1 MSTVPGAPKGTTRAA
16 ARARPPAYIWVPS
29 VAIAIAMLMPP
40 VYLGVRAADA
50 GTGVFDILLNV
61 RTFDILVR
69 TFALVGIVTAA
80 CVALGVALA
89 WLTVRTDLPLRRT
102 FTVLT
107 ALPLVIP
114 SYLFARLLVIT
125 LGPKGTLQG
134 WLEPLGVERLPEI
147 FGLPGAALTLS
158 LLSFPYV
165 LLPVRAALLRSDPS
179 LEEASRGLGRNGW
192 TTFVRVTLPMLRPAV
207 VAGALLVALYTM
219 SDFGAVSL
227 LRYQT
232 FTWAIYIQYE
242 SLIDRTVAAALSLA
256 LVTLA
261 LTLLFLE
268 SRTRGRAEYFRAS
281 PGAARDAA
289 VMRLGRWRWPAAGFA
304 AAVVGASLAA
314 PIAILLFW
322 VVRGLGAGESLT
334 LLWSNTANTLYV
346 SVLAAAVAA
355 AAGIPVAVFAVRY
368 PSAASGAIERLT
380 YVGFALPGVAVG
392 LAFVFFALAVA
403 QPIYQTP
410 ALLVFAYVVLFLPA
424 AVGTTQA
431 SLRQVS
437 PRLEEAARGLGK
449 SAAQAFRLVTLPLLG
464 RGVLAG
470 AALVLLLTMKELPAT
485 LILAPPGFTTLATS
499 IWSAE
504 TEAFFARTAMG
515 ALLLVLAA
523 TPPVLFLVFR
533 ERR

>member
-1 MSTVPGAPKGTTRAA
+1 MNAPHTA
-16 ARARPPAYIWVPS
+16 ARPRAPAFIWVPA
-29 VAIAIAMLMPP
+29 VAVALAMLLPP

-50 GTGVFDILLNV
+50 GSGIVDILLNT
-61 RTFDILVR
+61 RTLAILAR
-69 TFALVGIVTAA
+69 TLVLVAVVTVA
-80 CVALGVALA
+80 CVSLGVALA
-89 WLTVRTDLPLRRT
+89 WLTTRTDLPLRRT
-102 FTVLT
+102 FAVLT

-179 LEEASRGLGRNGW
+179 LEEASRGLGRGGW
-192 TTFVRVTLPMLRPAV
+192 TTFMGVTLPMLRPAIA
-207 VAGALLVALYTM
+207 AGALLVALYTM

-256 LVTLA
+256 LVSLA

-268 SRTRGRAEYFRAS
+268 TRTRGRAEYFRSS
-281 PGAARDAA
+281 PGAARALS
-289 VMRLGRWRWPAAGFA
+289 VVRLGRWRWPAAGFA
-304 AAVVGASLAA
+304 AGVVALSLAA

-322 VVRGLGAGESLT
+322 VVRGLGAGESLS
-334 LLWSNTANTLYV
+334 LLWSNTANTLSV
-346 SVLAAAVAA
+346 AVLAAMVAA
-355 AAGIPVAVFAVRY
+355 AAGIPVAVLAVRY
-368 PSAASGAIERLT
+368 PSRASTAIERLA
-380 YVGFALPGVAVG
+380 YVGFALPGVAVA
-392 LAFVFFALAVA
+392 LAFVFFALALAPAV
-403 QPIYQTP
+403 YQTTL
-410 ALLVFAYVVLFLPA
+410 LLVVAYVMLFLPA
-424 AVGTTQA
+424 AVGATQA
-431 SLRQVS
+431 ALRQVS

-449 SAAQAFRLVTLPLLG
+449 TPGQAFRLVTLPLLG

-499 IWSAE
+499 IWSAD
-504 TEAFFARTAMG
+504 TEAFFARTAAG

-523 TPPVLFLVFR
+523 TPPVVFLVAR

>member
-1 MSTVPGAPKGTTRAA
+1 MNTTRTA
-16 ARARPPAYIWVPS
+16 ARPRAPAFIWVPAA
-29 VAIAIAMLMPP
+29 AIGLAMLLPP
-40 VYLGVRAADA
+40 VYLAVRAADA
-50 GTGVFDILLNV
+50 GSGIVDILLNT
-61 RTFDILVR
+61 RTLAILAR
-69 TFALVGIVTAA
+69 TLVLVTIVTAT
-80 CVALGVALA
+80 CTALGVALA
-89 WLTVRTDLPLRRT
+89 WLTVRTDMPLRRT
-102 FTVLT
+102 FAVLT

-125 LGPKGTLQG
+125 LGPRGTLQG
-134 WLEPLGVERLPEI
+134 WLEPLGVDRLPEV

-179 LEEASRGLGRNGW
+179 LEEASRGLGRGGW
-192 TTFVRVTLPMLRPAV
+192 TTFMGVTLPMLRPAIA
-207 VAGALLVALYTM
+207 AGALLVALYTM

-256 LVTLA
+256 LVSLA

-268 SRTRGRAEYFRAS
+268 TRTRGRAEYFRSS
-281 PGAARDAA
+281 PGAARAIS
-289 VMRLGRWRWPAAGFA
+289 VVRLGRWRWAAAGFA
-304 AAVVGASLAA
+304 GSVVGASLAA
-314 PIAILLFW
+314 PIAVLLFW
-322 VVRGLGAGESLT
+322 VVRGLGAGESLS

-346 SVLAAAVAA
+346 AVLAAMVAA
-355 AAGIPVAVFAVRY
+355 AAGIPVAVLAVRY
-368 PSAASGAIERLT
+368 PSRASAAIERLA
-380 YVGFALPGVAVG
+380 YVGFALPGVAVA
-392 LAFVFFALAVA
+392 LAFVFFALALARPV
-403 QPIYQTP
+403 YQTTL
-410 ALLVFAYVVLFLPA
+410 LLVVAYVMLFLPA
-424 AVGTTQA
+424 AVGATQA
-431 SLRQVS
+431 ALRQVS

-449 SAAQAFRLVTLPLLG
+449 TPGQAFRLVTLPLLG

-523 TPPVLFLVFR
+523 VPPVVFLVAR